1 MKTYKITLIGLF
13 TAITVVCTWITIPLP
28 FTPVPINL
36 ATFSVMVAG
45 AVLGPK
51 YGSISQLIYTL
62 IGVIGLPVFSGFS
75 AGIGH
80 LLGPTGGY
88 IFGYIL
94 IALIVGKLSKKTY
107 PKIVSGMILGT
118 LACYAVG
125 SLWFMY
131 ITGSNLLTTF
141 SLCVL
146 PFIPG
151 DVIKVLLASV
161 IVERIP
167 KEYFIN

>member
-1 MKTYKITLIGLF
+1 MKTYRITLIGLF
-13 TAITVVCTWITIPLP
+13 AAVTAICAWITIPLP

-36 ATFSVMVAG
+36 ATFGVMIAG
-45 AVLGPK
+45 AVLGSK
-51 YGSISQLIYTL
+51 YGSISQLIYIL
-62 IGVIGLPVFSGFS
+62 IGLIGLPVFSGFS
-75 AGIGH
+75 GGLGH

-94 IALIVGKLSKKTY
+94 IALIVGKLSKDTY
-107 PKIVSGMILGT
+107 PKIVSGMVLGT
-118 LACYAVG
+118 LTCYTVG

-131 ITGSNLLTTF
+131 ITDSSIITTL

-151 DVIKVLLASV
+151 DVLKIFLAVV
-161 IVERIP
+161 IVKRIP
-167 KEYFIN
+167 KKYFL